1 MCLSVVFCSLWYL
14 RCCLG
19 WFSLQIPDL
28 SLPHHSNTHTRAC
41 MHARAHTHT
50 HTHTET
56 ERQTD
61 TQTESKFSTHT
72 HTIHMHARVCAHTNT
87 HTHTHTYTHTHTHT
101 LLTPLS
107 LPSRALARPKV
118 TLCGWQDDKTQE
130 LTITSLTASVR
141 QSYTLNAWY
150 CLAIQKTDH
159 AKLIVTGIRGEGP
172 CAWRASKVSGSFSHR
187 K

>member
-28 SLPHHSNTHTRAC
+28 SLPHHSNTHTC
-41 MHARAHTHT
+41 MHARART

-87 HTHTHTYTHTHTHT
+87 HTHTHTHTYTHTHTHT
-101 LLTPLS
+101 LLSPLS

>member
-87 HTHTHTYTHTHTHT
+87 HTYTHTHTHT
-101 LLTPLS
+101 LLSPLS

-118 TLCGWQDDKTQE
+118 TLCGWQNDKTQE